1 MSVDNDEKMK
11 NKKEN
16 WEERKKG
23 RKEKKT
29 LSRIT
34 NTTAQGY
41 FLIIIFLKY
50 FSNEH

>member
-29 LSRIT
+29 LSRAT
-34 NTTAQGY
+34 NSTAQGY
-41 FLIIIFLKY
+41 FFIVIFLKD

>member
-1 MSVDNDEKMK
+1 MSVENDEKMK

-23 RKEKKT
+23 RKGKNT
-29 LSRIT
+29 LSRTT

-41 FLIIIFLKY
+41 FLIIIFLKH
-50 FSNEH
+50 FSKEH

>member
-1 MSVDNDEKMK
+1 MK

-29 LSRIT
+29 LSRTT

-50 FSNEH
+50 FSNGH